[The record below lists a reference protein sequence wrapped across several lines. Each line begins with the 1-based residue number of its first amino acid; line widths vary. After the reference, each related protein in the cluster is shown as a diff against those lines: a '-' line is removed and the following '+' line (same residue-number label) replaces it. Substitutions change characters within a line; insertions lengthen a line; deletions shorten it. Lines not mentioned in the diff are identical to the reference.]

1 MEIKLKD
8 FLSIGS
14 NYLSGRR
21 EGESVY
27 NKYKDKVDIKT
38 ETLDVIIPD
47 NLIGINISFFLGM
60 FDKFMKQLGRE
71 DKIREVVNFKIEG
84 DRYKKYIENDI
95 EEGIKEIL
103 DDKDIEESLK

>member
-1 MEIKLKD
+1 
-8 FLSIGS
+8 
-14 NYLSGRR
+14 
-21 EGESVY
+21 
-27 NKYKDKVDIKT
+27 
-38 ETLDVIIPD
+38 
-47 NLIGINISFFLGM
+47 
-60 FDKFMKQLGRE
+60 MKQLGRE